1 MDFTATLKQAGNVLK
16 TSKFWIELLIMTVGM
31 MVTACAVYYFLVPS
45 KLIIGTISGLSIVL
59 SGVSEQLFGVALPVS
74 TVVFVINAIL
84 L

>member
-45 KLIIGTISGLSIVL
+45 KLIIGTISGL
-59 SGVSEQLFGVALPVS
+59 
-74 TVVFVINAIL
+74 
-84 L
+84 